1 MRFLKVALGLSLGLG
16 AWLPV
21 LAAEEAA
28 LQTPETT
35 TELWR
40 YRAGDAEYRISRVE
54 RRRLGGELES
64 AELSVVRVG
73 PDGVDRISWRDAVLF
88 GIRGRGGLFEVPLA
102 EREGLLLA
110 YGRRLAAEAGGL
122 EAFAKSFAPSPGA
135 SFDDDTRWL
144 YSKLYGKE
152 LE

>member
-1 MRFLKVALGLSLGLG
+1 MPTRMRFLKVALGLSLGLG

-73 PDGVDRISWRDAVLF
+73 PDGVDR
-88 GIRGRGGLFEVPLA
+88 RGGVGCAVAARIGAADDHRDRDQMAPPAHRMIVTAGAGGRRASRAPPRLRLRPLA
-102 EREGLLLA
+102 ASG
-110 YGRRLAAEAGGL
+110 
-122 EAFAKSFAPSPGA
+122 SPA
-135 SFDDDTRWL
+135 
-144 YSKLYGKE
+144 
-152 LE
+152 